1 MSATSDPLEKLQSQ
15 TDSFLTAARLL
26 RGGWIQEGKKMGS
39 IPAEICLKNP
49 SSSGVPDVTKDR
61 ETRSEKKADEVKQTS
76 DGGFLANRQRE
87 RHAGLYIHTG
97 SVRVWV
103 SSCRTTY
110 RKSRRFKAP
119 ILPVISEV

>member
-1 MSATSDPLEKLQSQ
+1 
-15 TDSFLTAARLL
+15 
-26 RGGWIQEGKKMGS
+26 MGS
-39 IPAEICLKNP
+39 KPAEICQKNP
-49 SSSGVPDVTKDR
+49 SSSGVSDITKDR
-61 ETRSEKKADEVKQTS
+61 ETQSEKKADEVKQTS
-76 DGGFLANRQRE
+76 EGGFLANRQRE
-87 RHAGLYIHTG
+87 RQTGFYIQTG

>member
-26 RGGWIQEGKKMGS
+26 RGGWIQDGKKMGS
-39 IPAEICLKNP
+39 KPAEICLKNP
-49 SSSGVPDVTKDR
+49 SSSGVSDVTKNR
-61 ETRSEKKADEVKQTS
+61 ETHSEKKADEVKQTS
-76 DGGFLANRQRE
+76 EGGFLANRQRE
-87 RHAGLYIHTG
+87 GQTGFYIQTG

-103 SSCRTTY
+103 SSCRTTS

-119 ILPVISEV
+119 ILPVIAEV